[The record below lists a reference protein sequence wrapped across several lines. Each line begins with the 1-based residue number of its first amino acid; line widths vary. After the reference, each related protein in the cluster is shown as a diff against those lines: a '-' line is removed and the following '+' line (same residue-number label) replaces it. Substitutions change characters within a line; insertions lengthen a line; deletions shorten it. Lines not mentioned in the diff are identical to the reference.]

1 MVLSVAAVVPYVA
14 FLDGYFLADDLM
26 VEDFLLEDGS
36 FSPAKLGNHFFPVT
50 GYVGRQIY
58 RPFDFVVLSVD
69 WLLWGTNPVGY
80 HLSNLAFHVW
90 CTLLVF
96 FLIRR
101 LGRGGDLFPALLGG
115 ILFALHPLNPEAVQ
129 WIVGRVDLTSCF
141 FTLLAMLFFVR
152 YRRTGRGS
160 FLAGTLA
167 SLVLGLL
174 SKEVVIFLPA
184 YFVLH
189 DLCLFQPFK
198 KWREARRSLLDVHV
212 LSGLIVAAYF
222 LLRLLC
228 FGDFFGK
235 YDSAGQPVT
244 ACFSTRWAEG
254 LGHVAS
260 LMEQMLF
267 PLRESVY
274 AASEGFWIW
283 ACLLVG
289 YLALVLLAVVRGLT
303 RGTGPGGA
311 ALFSGLWLAA
321 TLAPLAYL
329 LLLLPISRDHLN
341 ARLAYLPLAAF
352 SVAFPLWLFTGERWR
367 GRAWVR
373 LRIAAGCI
381 LPVVFLPLT
390 CVHNGLFHQAGRAVN
405 ALRVQVL
412 EHYEGAGPE
421 TPVLIEN
428 PPLVITG
435 VYALRTGLPYLL
447 RPPFSPVRV
456 PVQALSLMD
465 RPEDLGRYLER
476 YRKRPLILR
485 WHEESMRIEVVTR
498 PRPGPLPR
506 WRGEA
511 LTSLE
516 AFGAERR
523 LEDQGLVLTRSRS
536 GQGFRVR
543 TPVLHVHP
551 GDLDSLVLDLRLRA
565 GAALVPR
572 ILISGRGGQGEPMS
586 FTVAAGP
593 GVEMGGLR
601 RRIWPLRFHPEIYG
615 EKMAFGRFSGL
626 RRIEFLEVLFPES
639 CEQVEIQGLELRH
652 GFPGLILT
660 GPRNGVRLHHLE
672 PDRGFGFLALDGV
685 RYYCLV
691 LDIQGLGARKAR
703 FDAWRLNRG
712 QPVRAGETV
721 TKPLHAA
728 GNLDRLDF
736 AVDLQKAPPGEP
748 GQVLPFSWKIQALAD
763 PERPWLILAES
774 ETRRGTIR

>member
-1 MVLSVAAVVPYVA
+1 VA

-36 FSPAKLGNHFFPVT
+36 FSPAKFGNHFFPVT

-115 ILFALHPLNPEAVQ
+115 LLFALHPLNPEAVQ
-129 WIVGRVDLTSCF
+129 WIVGRVDLTSGF

-152 YRRTGRGS
+152 YRRTGRGF
-160 FLAGTLA
+160 FLAGTLV

-189 DLCLFQPFK
+189 DLCLFKPFR
-198 KWREARRSLLDVHV
+198 KWQEARRSLLDVHV
-212 LSGLIVAAYF
+212 LSGLVLVAYF

-228 FGDFFGK
+228 FGNFFGK
-235 YDSAGQPVT
+235 YEHAGNPVT
-244 ACFSTRWAEG
+244 AGFSDRWTEG

-260 LMEQMLF
+260 LVEKMLF

-274 AASEGFWIW
+274 TASEGFWVW

-289 YLALVLLAVVRGLT
+289 YLALVLLAVIRGLT

-329 LLLLPISRDHLN
+329 LLLLPISPDHLN

-352 SVAFPLWLFTGERWR
+352 SVAFPLWLFSGERWR
-367 GRAWVR
+367 GRTWVR
-373 LRIAAGCI
+373 LRFAAGCI

-390 CVHNGLFHQAGRAVN
+390 CIHNGLFHRAGRAVN
-405 ALRVQVL
+405 ALRVQVV
-412 EHYEGAGPE
+412 EQYERAGPD

-428 PPLVITG
+428 PPLVMTG
-435 VYALRTGLPYLL
+435 VYALRTGLGYLL
-447 RPPFSPVRV
+447 RPPFSPIRV
-456 PVQALSLMD
+456 PVQALNLMD
-465 RPEDLGRYLER
+465 RPDDLGRYLER

-485 WHEESMRIEVVTR
+485 WYEESMRIEAVTR
-498 PRPGPLPR
+498 PMPGPLPR
-506 WRGEA
+506 WQGAA
-511 LTSLE
+511 LENLE
-516 AFGAERR
+516 AFGADRR
-523 LEDQGLVLTRSRS
+523 VEDRGLVLTRSRS

-543 TPVLHVHP
+543 TPALHVHP
-551 GDLDSLVLDLRLRA
+551 GDLDSLVLDLRLQA
-565 GAALVPR
+565 GEAMVPR
-572 ILISGRGGQGEPMS
+572 IRVSGKGGQGEAMT
-586 FTVAAGP
+586 FTVPASPAVEAGA
-593 GVEMGGLR
+593 LR
-601 RRIWPLRFHPEIYG
+601 RRIWPLRFHPETYG
-615 EKMAFGRFSGL
+615 EKRAFGRFAGM
-626 RRIEFLEVLFPES
+626 RRIEFLEVLFPAS

-652 GFPGLILT
+652 GFPDLILA
-660 GPRNGVRLHHLE
+660 GPRDGARLHHLE
-672 PDRGFGFLALDGV
+672 PDVGFSFRALDGV
-685 RYYCLV
+685 RYYRLV
-691 LDIQGLGARKAR
+691 LDIQELGTQRAR
-703 FDAWRLNRG
+703 FDAWHLHGG
-712 QPVRAGETV
+712 QPVRAGEAV

-728 GNLDRLDF
+728 GNLDCTDF
-736 AVDLQKAPPGEP
+736 AVDLLKAPPGES
-748 GQVLPFSWKIQALAD
+748 GQVLAFSWKIQALAD

-774 ETRRGTIR
+774 ETRQGTIQ